1 MDIQLEWII
10 AYTYTMDDVYQLALK
25 IEGLKF
31 QASKHPSHKLGVLS
45 PTKQQANHLAQQFP
59 KLLTMW
65 MVRKIINKLQMWLI
79 ETLIRVERHE
89 YWRQKGRWDSFLL
102 LSVVGTIIM
111 MCT

>member
-1 MDIQLEWII
+1 MSIWNQVRESEAQLTALYNARLQMDIQLEWII

-59 KLLTMW
+59 KLQTM
-65 MVRKIINKLQMWLI
+65 
-79 ETLIRVERHE
+79 
-89 YWRQKGRWDSFLL
+89 
-102 LSVVGTIIM
+102 
-111 MCT
+111 